1 MRHKD
6 GSASLPWLWA
16 MTAAICAGF
25 AIGIGTQVLQ
35 GALPNSW
42 GVLANSGVVW
52 ALGAF
57 AIGTLMPSDAA
68 AAVGGAI
75 AMALA
80 ALSYYWAVDW
90 FEGISSSGTGP
101 RLWAFAGL
109 IAGSFF
115 GLSGRWARRR
125 PESRWLA
132 IAPVG
137 GILAG
142 EGAHL
147 IWFVGVDNLW
157 PAGLVELIL
166 AAAVLAMCLARERRR
181 SAVLAIFAAACAC
194 FLIAVKIIDAGF
206 A

>member
-1 MRHKD
+1 MI
-6 GSASLPWLWA
+6 GVTASWMWPLS
-16 MTAAICAGF
+16 AAICAGL
-25 AIGIGTQVLQ
+25 AIGIGTQILQ
-35 GALPNSW
+35 GVLPSSW

-57 AIGTLMPSDAA
+57 AIGMLMPSDAA

-80 ALSYYWAVDW
+80 ALSFYWAVDW
-90 FEGISSSGTGP
+90 FEGISSAGRGP

-115 GLSGRWARRR
+115 GLSGRWAQRR
-125 PESRWLA
+125 PELRWLA
-132 IAPVG
+132 VAPVG

-157 PAGLVELIL
+157 PAGVAELFV
-166 AAAVLAMCLARERRR
+166 AGAVLAGCLARERRR
-181 SAVLAIFAAACAC
+181 LAVVVIFTASFAC
-194 FLIAVKIIDAGF
+194 FLIAEKIINAGF